1 MGIDRK
7 VSKEA
12 HHVVMAPQ
20 PSVLPGDD
28 INLDRVTL
36 ALNILRKR
44 ENVKLR
50 RVTRFETH
58 FSDNGDIVFRVH
70 SAVDGSFNA
79 VVLAKD
85 MELQD
90 FKGLADPEK

>member
-20 PSVLPGDD
+20 PNVLPGDD
-28 INLDRVTL
+28 INLDRATL

-44 ENVKLR
+44 AGVKFR
-50 RVTRFETH
+50 RVTRFEVN
-58 FSDNGDIVFRVH
+58 FSETGDIVFRVH

-79 VVLAKD
+79 VVLLK
-85 MELQD
+85 ELTD
-90 FKGLADPEK
+90 ALSG